1 MSRGLRSLRIY
12 GWLLLALLYLPIGVV
27 VVQSF
32 NQSRYGVQ
40 FTGFTLDWYARLI
53 HNQRLLEYLSNTLV
67 LALVSTVLATVLGT
81 LLALGLARYRFRL
94 RPLLQTLLY
103 LPVVLP
109 DVVMGISLLLL
120 FSFLRQE
127 LGFPR
132 LSLWTV
138 ILAHVSF
145 QLAYVT
151 LVVRARLT
159 LLDPALEEAARDLGA
174 NELRTFR
181 HVTLPLIAPG
191 VVSGALLAFTLSL
204 DDFVI
209 TFFTAGSGATTL
221 PLYIYSAVRLGVTPE
236 VHALSTLLL
245 GLTLLTLL
253 LAQRFWR
260 KV

>member
-1 MSRGLRSLRIY
+1 MSRGLRSLRVY
-12 GWLLLALLYLPIGVV
+12 GWLLLTLLYLPIGVV

-40 FTGFTLDWYARLI
+40 FTGFTLDWYARLLT
-53 HNQRLLEYLSNTLV
+53 NQRLLEYLGNTLV
-67 LALVSTVLATVLGT
+67 LALVSTLLATALGT
-81 LLALGLARYRFRL
+81 LLALGLARYRFKL

-109 DVVMGISLLLL
+109 DVVMGIALLLM

-191 VVSGALLAFTLSL
+191 VLSGALLAFTLSL

-209 TFFTAGSGATTL
+209 TFFTAGSGSTTL

-245 GLTLLTLL
+245 GFTLLALL
-253 LAQRFWR
+253 LAQRLWR
-260 KV
+260 RR

>member
-1 MSRGLRSLRIY
+1 MSRGLRSLRVY